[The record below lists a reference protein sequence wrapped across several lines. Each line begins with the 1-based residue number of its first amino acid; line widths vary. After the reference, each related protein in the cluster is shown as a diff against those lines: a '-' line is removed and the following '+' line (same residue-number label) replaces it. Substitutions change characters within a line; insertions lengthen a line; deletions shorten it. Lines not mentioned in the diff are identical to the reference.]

1 MALTPRSGFSLTT
14 SGQNDVPNEI
24 PNTQADVLNN
34 MPYVTDTNL
43 NKYAINSSQYPET
56 TKMLVG
62 FIKGKR
68 ISVTYYRQLNQG
80 GSNIRTNIADYA
92 TTRNI
97 LNTEYQKIVNLEITL
112 PKGFDFTSNNE
123 TASISI
129 TGQAM
134 LYPNMNASIGDI
146 FLAGTG
152 DGRVGIFRVA
162 SVTPMSWRTD
172 RIYTITFSIQS
183 FLDETDMS
191 AIEGSVSITSVF
203 EKENYLGGTAALLSE
218 TTYLQLQK
226 IKVLRSVMSKYFHQ
240 QFFDQGLCSYLRP
253 DGLYDP
259 HLTQFITNKI
269 TFCDVQIRAKNLYGK
284 NPFSYNSTIWARLED
299 RYNTTLNGVSPYYQ
313 ILGYKENRLGAFVTE
328 LHGRSVVTPT
338 NDSEAGLPYI
348 FSTNFYTGNTT
359 NMDVF
364 ETCIY
369 TAITTRKAG
378 DLNTLIAEYLDLL
391 YTLPLDDQ
399 FYRIPLYIH
408 LIDISLQ
415 TQYREIDAPTM
426 SYGSPGV

>member
-24 PNTQADVLNN
+24 PNTQEDVLNN
-34 MPYVTDTNL
+34 MPYVTDSNL
-43 NKYAINSSQYPET
+43 NRFAINNSQYPET

-92 TTRNI
+92 TTRNV
-97 LNTEYQKIVNLEITL
+97 LNTEYQKILNLEITL
-112 PKGFDFTSNNE
+112 PKGFEFTPNNE
-123 TASISI
+123 NASVSI

-134 LYPNMNASIGDI
+134 MYPNMNANIGDI

-172 RIYTITFSIQS
+172 RIYAITFSIQS
-183 FLDETDMS
+183 FLDESDMT

-203 EKENYLGGTAALLSE
+203 EKENYFGGTAALLSE

-226 IKVLRSVMSKYFHQ
+226 LKVLRSTFSKYFHQ
-240 QFFDQGLCSYLRP
+240 TFFDQGLGSYLRP
-253 DGLYDP
+253 DGLHDP
-259 HLTQFITNKI
+259 HLTLFMSNKI
-269 TFCDVQIRAKNLYGK
+269 TFSDVVFRAKNLYGK
-284 NPFSYNSTIWARLED
+284 NPFSYNSTLWARLQD
-299 RYNTTLNGVSPYYQ
+299 RYNTSLNGVYPYY
-313 ILGYKENRLGAFVTE
+313 IIASVRDSRLGAYVTE
-328 LHGRSVVTPT
+328 LHGKSIVLPT
-338 NDSEAGLPYI
+338 NDSEAGTLYL
-348 FSTNFYTGNTT
+348 FSNDFYTGNLSG
-359 NMDVF
+359 MDAF

-369 TAITTRKAG
+369 NVITTRKAG
-378 DLNTLIAEYLDLL
+378 DLNTLITEYLDTVF
-391 YTLPLDDQ
+391 TLSMDDQ

-408 LIDISLQ
+408 LIDVSLQ
-415 TQYREIDAPTM
+415 TQYREIDAPTI